1 MKTMHLIFLFMLSF
15 AYSQVA
21 TATNVIWLKKDNTVC
36 TNSAITNPANPGK
49 IVGLGDAISGSMTI
63 DNPSGGLTNCTFI
76 PTTTSP
82 VTFSGFTKDIVQ
94 INMLKPGTNGNLE
107 CLDQGNNLS
116 GMHGTVTSGAYTLTL
131 GFSYINGCTPNPL
144 PSFTRTAILT
154 GGMTTFNGTY
164 HVYNTSTV
172 PEPGTI
178 MLLLAGLFGLATMSW
193 IKRGK
198 SQLTPFRG

>member
-1 MKTMHLIFLFMLSF
+1 MKTMHLIFLFMLSL

-21 TATNVIWLKKDNTVC
+21 TATNVIWLKVNNTVC
-36 TNSAITNPANPGK
+36 TNSGITNPANPGK
-49 IVGLGDAISGSMTI
+49 IVGLGDASSGSMTI
-63 DNPSGGLTNCTFI
+63 DNPSVGTKNCPTI
-76 PTTTSP
+76 PTTTSA
-82 VTFSGFTKDIVQ
+82 VTFSGFTTDTVQ

-116 GMHGTVTSGAYTLTL
+116 GMHGTVTSGGYTLTL
-131 GFSYINGCTPNPL
+131 GFSYTNGCTLNPL
-144 PSFTRTAILT
+144 PIFNRAAMLT

-198 SQLTPFRG
+198 SQPTPFRG